1 MNGFERRTE
10 QKKDRIRTV
19 ALELFCTYGPDKT
32 SVNEIAQ
39 KAGVS
44 PASIYNY
51 FGSKEGLM
59 KETIINLLE
68 NSWRLREEL
77 WDSELPFPELLKRTL
92 TMKNDFYDKI
102 DLDNFLSL
110 LSSSTEI
117 QKHIDDFNKNRYPHI
132 VGKFIEKGRREGY
145 IRKEISF
152 EAAMI
157 YLTMYQ
163 DVLQRPEMQKRINSE
178 LLKELLDLMVYGL
191 AGQPIDD
198 KAEVSEKYTLDMF
211 P

>member
-10 QKKDRIRTV
+10 QKKDKIRTA

-39 KAGVS
+39 RAGVS
-44 PASIYNY
+44 PASVYNY
-51 FGSKEGLM
+51 FGSKEGLI
-59 KETIINLLE
+59 KDTIIDLLE
-68 NSWRLREEL
+68 SSWKLREEL
-77 WDSELPFPELLKRTL
+77 WNSELPFPELLKRTV

-102 DLDNFLSL
+102 DLDNFLDL
-110 LSSSTEI
+110 LNSNIEI
-117 QKHIDDFNKNRYPHI
+117 KKHIDDFNKKRYPKI
-132 VGKFIEKGRREGY
+132 VQKFIEKGRREGY

-152 EAAMI
+152 EAAMV

-178 LLKELLDLMVYGL
+178 LLKELLDLMIYGL
-191 AGQPIDD
+191 AGQPIHD
-198 KAEVSEKYTLDMF
+198 KKD
-211 P
+211 